1 MMAISSFKRAFIL
14 CISILEED
22 TYMSLT
28 VETTANPGQHII
40 LWSKT
45 GCHFCQEIK
54 QYLELHDHHYIN
66 LDVADN
72 DGLRDVLEA
81 KYGIRH
87 VPVVEVGRNGTYTA
101 FLETDLEGLA
111 HVLAQEAEAAR
122 HAVEVN

>member
-1 MMAISSFKRAFIL
+1 MKCNSSL
-14 CISILEED
+14 CLFYVQPILEED
-22 TYMSLT
+22 TDMSLT
-28 VETTANPGQHII
+28 IETTVNPGQHII

-45 GCHFCQEIK
+45 GCHFCGEIK
-54 QYLELHDHHYIN
+54 NYLELNHHHYIN

-72 DGLRDVLEA
+72 DGLRDILEA

-111 HVLAQEAEAAR
+111 RLLAEEAEAA
-122 HAVEVN
+122 HSSVEIA